1 MQTFWPALK
10 IGKALNEVC
19 RQGPFLIR
27 NPSMMGET
35 KPLTSGNLGQMV
47 ETKPLPLEPHPRKRQ
62 EDIKMKTALKQS
74 YK

>member
-10 IGKALNEVC
+10 IGQALYEVC
-19 RQGPFLIR
+19 RHGPFLIR

-47 ETKPLPLEPHPRKRQ
+47 ETKPLPLEPHP
-62 EDIKMKTALKQS
+62 
-74 YK
+74 